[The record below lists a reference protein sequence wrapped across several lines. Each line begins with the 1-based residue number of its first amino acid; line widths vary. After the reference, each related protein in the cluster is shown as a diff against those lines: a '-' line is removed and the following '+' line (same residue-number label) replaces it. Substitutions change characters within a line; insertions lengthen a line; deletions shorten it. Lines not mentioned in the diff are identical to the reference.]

1 MYPHNNAIINLLGSD
16 KKLGLIQ
23 NKNLKKQISVK
34 KVFKKQMKSIFK
46 IDKRKIQGLNS
57 YNYNSGNETLRDNQ
71 NIDTIDGV

>member
-1 MYPHNNAIINLLGSD
+1 MS
-16 KKLGLIQ
+16 LIQ